1 MNRPTLIPPAAVV
14 VAALLFAAGL
24 IGAAL
29 IIRDGLK
36 LASQSL
42 AASIDKHADVMSRSL
57 PDAGEAAGKPIS
69 EAVDQMSK
77 RLQRPVLKIES
88 PLDLK
93 QPVRIEG
100 PREDGSLPV
109 NATVGK

>member
-1 MNRPTLIPPAAVV
+1 MNRPTLIPPAALVI
-14 VAALLFAAGL
+14 AALLFAAGL

-36 LASQSL
+36 LAAGSL
-42 AASIDKHADVMSRSL
+42 AGSIDKHAQVMS
-57 PDAGEAAGKPIS
+57 G
-69 EAVDQMSK
+69 
-77 RLQRPVLKIES
+77 LQRPVIKIES
-88 PLDLK
+88 PLDIH

-109 NATVGK
+109 NATIGK